1 MVDQSDP
8 EQISGLK
15 SDNSQEQFLNE
26 TLQSLLDALR
36 PGEQAGKIPEVLLRN
51 DRFQEILSMLSK
63 AQAGKFPVIE
73 TSDQPGVPPGKDDH
87 ILQELYASA
96 KRQAQELELLD
107 RVRTMLTRELD
118 PAAVIRNV
126 VEAIAETFH
135 YRLIS
140 IYLLRGDVLVMQHQ
154 VGYEQV
160 IHEIPISR
168 GIVGKVV
175 RTGQPLLVR
184 NIQTDQDFLEA
195 IKGIL
200 SEVCVPLFDR
210 EKVVGVLNIETSQ
223 GRLLDE
229 ADLRLITL
237 LGESVSVALE
247 RSRLYSEIRESEARY
262 RLLFYQ
268 TPVGIIHFDRQLHLL
283 DWNNFSLA
291 ILQSSQKEL
300 NGLDL
305 NKLPDARLLPAIQ
318 HTLAGEVGQY
328 EGPYE
333 VTSGLPAAWISMRT
347 VPLYDLK
354 GQVQGGIG
362 IIEDITDRK
371 KVEDAEHNQRI
382 LSEVLRDSAAALNS
396 SLDLEQVFDSILN
409 NIGRVVAFDTVDILL
424 TEDQN
429 TGKIIRHRGSV
440 GLFMAGEN
448 QSIRFDGNESDY
460 FMQLMETEE
469 PFIIPDTRLYPDWIM
484 NKTMVEI
491 RSYAGIPI
499 RLKGK
504 VIGFIDLGSF
514 TPGFYQ
520 PEHIERLRAFA
531 DQAAIAIT
539 NAQLVE
545 ELRQT
550 NDLLAENLEKIKTLQ
565 IELEEQAVR
574 DPLTGLFNR
583 RYFQETLEREIARA
597 KRENMPVGI
606 IVMDLDRFKQVN
618 DSFGHKAGD
627 NFLRDIGNLLMRN
640 IRREDA
646 ACRIGGEEFVI
657 VMPGASIEVTG
668 HRAELIRSMTEAL
681 RVADTMEGFKV
692 TMSLGISAY
701 PTLGT
706 GGEEILIQ
714 ADRALYQAKKNGR
727 NQVVVY
733 RPDLQ
738 PFLLDGEQI
747 SAGMED
753 GRGLDSTEVIVIRKK
768 QQD

>member
-73 TSDQPGVPPGKDDH
+73 TSDQPGVPSGEDDH

-140 IYLLRGDVLVMQHQ
+140 IYLLRGAVLVMQHQ
-154 VGYEQV
+154 VGYEKV

-362 IIEDITDRK
+362 IIKDITDRK

-460 FMQLMETEE
+460 FMQLMETDE

>member
-1 MVDQSDP
+1 MPDLNDPVKTSD
-8 EQISGLK
+8 LK
-15 SDNSQEQFLNE
+15 AKSYQEQ
-26 TLQSLLDALR
+26 LLSS
-36 PGEQAGKIPEVLLRN
+36 N
-51 DRFQEILSMLSK
+51 DL
-63 AQAGKFPVIE
+63 
-73 TSDQPGVPPGKDDH
+73 T
-87 ILQELYASA
+87 ELYASA

-107 RVRTMLTRELD
+107 RVRMMLTRELD

-126 VEAIAETFH
+126 VEAIADTFH
-135 YRLIS
+135 YRLVS
-140 IYLLRGDVLVMQHQ
+140 IYLLRENVLVMQHQ

-160 IHEIPISR
+160 IMEIPISM

-223 GRLLDE
+223 GRMLDE

-247 RSRLYSEIRESEARY
+247 RSRLYSEIRESEGRY

-318 HTLAGEVGQY
+318 SALDGEVGQY

-333 VTSGLPAAWISMRT
+333 ATAGLLAAWISMRT
-347 VPLYDLK
+347 VPLYDQT

-396 SLDLEQVFDSILN
+396 SLDLEQVFNSILS
-409 NIGRVVAFDTVDILL
+409 NIGRVVACDTVDISL
-424 TEDQN
+424 TEDHD
-429 TGKIIRHRGSV
+429 TEKIIRHRGAV

-448 QSIRFDGNESDY
+448 QSIRFDGTETDHFSH
-460 FMQLMETEE
+460 LMERDG
-469 PFIIPDTRLYPDWIM
+469 PFIISDTQLHPDWVM
-484 NKTMVEI
+484 NKTMIGI

-499 RLKGK
+499 HLKGK

-514 TPGFYQ
+514 TPDFYQ

-539 NAQLVE
+539 NAKLVE

-550 NDLLAENLEKIKTLQ
+550 NDLLAENLDKIKSLQ
-565 IELEEQAVR
+565 AELEEQAVR

-627 NFLRDIGNLLMRN
+627 IFLKEIGNLLIKN

-668 HRAELIRSMTEAL
+668 HRAELIRSLTEAL
-681 RVADTMEGFKV
+681 HVADTVAGFNI
-692 TMSLGISAY
+692 TMSIGISAY

-738 PFLLDGEQI
+738 PFQQFIEEAKPATPEEKGQDSSAIIDII
-747 SAGMED
+747 SKDQQGYPGD
-753 GRGLDSTEVIVIRKK
+753 PQKDQGRDHPGNNPSPG
-768 QQD
+768 

>member
-1 MVDQSDP
+1 MWDHNDPLKTSDFKSQSA
-8 EQISGLK
+8 
-15 SDNSQEQFLNE
+15 QEQLLND
-26 TLQSLLDALR
+26 S
-36 PGEQAGKIPEVLLRN
+36 VL
-51 DRFQEILSMLSK
+51 K
-63 AQAGKFPVIE
+63 
-73 TSDQPGVPPGKDDH
+73 
-87 ILQELYASA
+87 ELYASA
-96 KRQAQELELLD
+96 RRQAQELELLD
-107 RVRTMLTRELD
+107 RVRMMLTRELD

-126 VEAIAETFH
+126 VEAIADTFH

-140 IYLLRGDVLVMQHQ
+140 IYLLKGDVLVMEHQ

-160 IHEIPISR
+160 IYKIPITQ
-168 GIVGKVV
+168 GIVGKVA
-175 RTGQPLLVR
+175 RSGQPLLVR
-184 NIQTDQDFLEA
+184 DIQTDHDFLEA

-229 ADLRLITL
+229 TDLRLITL

-247 RSRLYSEIRESEARY
+247 RSRLYTEIRESEARY

-291 ILQSSQKEL
+291 ILQTSQKEL

-305 NKLPDARLLPAIQ
+305 NNLPDARLLSAIKR
-318 HTLAGEVGQY
+318 TLAGEVGQY
-328 EGPYE
+328 EGFYE
-333 VTSGLPAAWISMRT
+333 VTTGLPATWISMRT
-347 VPLYDLK
+347 VPLYDPQ

-409 NIGRVVAFDTVDILL
+409 NIGRVVACDTVDILL
-424 TEDQN
+424 TEGQN
-429 TGKIIRHRGSV
+429 TGKITRHKGSV
-440 GLFMAGEN
+440 GVFMAGEN
-448 QSIRFDGNESDY
+448 QSIRFDGNEPDY
-460 FMQLMETEE
+460 FIKLMETDG
-469 PFIIPDTRLYPDWIM
+469 PFIIPDTQLHPDWTM
-484 NKTMVEI
+484 NKTITGI
-491 RSYAGIPI
+491 RSFAGIPI

-514 TPGFYQ
+514 TPDFYQ

-550 NDLLAENLEKIKTLQ
+550 NDLLEENLEKIKSLQ
-565 IELEEQAVR
+565 AELQEQAVR

-627 NFLRDIGNLLMRN
+627 NFLREIGNLLMRN

-668 HRAELIRSMTEAL
+668 QRAELIRSMTEAL
-681 RVADTMEGFKV
+681 RVADTVEGFKV

-701 PTLGT
+701 PNLGI

-733 RPDLQ
+733 RSDLQ
-738 PFLLDGEQI
+738 PFQLNSEPDRPGSPEEKGQDSPTVIYGI
-747 SAGMED
+747 SKD
-753 GRGLDSTEVIVIRKK
+753 
-768 QQD
+768 

>member
-1 MVDQSDP
+1 MADLNDP
-8 EQISGLK
+8 EPTSDFNSKSSQEKLL
-15 SDNSQEQFLNE
+15 SDN
-26 TLQSLLDALR
+26 AL
-36 PGEQAGKIPEVLLRN
+36 
-51 DRFQEILSMLSK
+51 S
-63 AQAGKFPVIE
+63 
-73 TSDQPGVPPGKDDH
+73 
-87 ILQELYASA
+87 ELYASA

-107 RVRTMLTRELD
+107 RVRLMLARELD

-126 VEAIAETFH
+126 VEAISGTFH
-135 YRLIS
+135 YRLVS
-140 IYLLRGDVLVMQHQ
+140 IYLLRGDVLVMKHQ
-154 VGYEQV
+154 VGYEKV
-160 IHEIPISR
+160 IHEVPIAK
-168 GIVGKVV
+168 GIMGKVV
-175 RTGQPLLVR
+175 RTGQPLLIR
-184 NIQTDQDFLEA
+184 DIQTDQDFLEA
-195 IKGIL
+195 IQGIL

-229 ADLRLITL
+229 TDLRLIKL

-247 RSRLYSEIRESEARY
+247 RSRLYSDIRESEARY

-268 TPVGIIHFDRQLHLL
+268 TPVGIIHFNRQLHLL

-305 NKLPDARLLPAIQ
+305 NKLPDARLLPAIIR
-318 HTLAGEVGQY
+318 TLAGEIGQY

-333 VTSGLPAAWISMRT
+333 ATSGLPVTWISMRT
-347 VPLYDLK
+347 VPLYDQK

-371 KVEDAEHNQRI
+371 KVEDAEHSQRI

-396 SLDLEQVFDSILN
+396 SLDLEQVFNSILN
-409 NIGRVVAFDTVDILL
+409 NIGRVVACDTVDILL
-424 TEDQN
+424 AEDQN

-448 QSIRFDGNESDY
+448 QAIRFDGDATDHLI
-460 FMQLMETEE
+460 QLMETDG
-469 PFIIPDTRLYPDWIM
+469 PFIIPDTQVYPDWTI
-484 NKTMVEI
+484 NKTMIGI

-520 PEHIERLRAFA
+520 PEHIERMRAFA

-550 NDLLAENLEKIKTLQ
+550 NDLLAENLEKIKSLQ
-565 IELEEQAVR
+565 AELEEQAVR

-627 NFLRDIGNLLMRN
+627 SFLKEIGNLLMRN

-657 VMPGASIEVTG
+657 VMPGACIEVTR
-668 HRAELIRSMTEAL
+668 HRAELIRSLTESL
-681 RVADTMEGFKV
+681 RTADTMDGFNI
-692 TMSLGISAY
+692 TMSLGISGY
-701 PTLGT
+701 PSLGT

-738 PFLLDGEQI
+738 PFQVDFDPVKPAVSDEKGQ
-747 SAGMED
+747 
-753 GRGLDSTEVIVIRKK
+753 DSPSVINIIG
-768 QQD
+768 

>member
-1 MVDQSDP
+1 MSDQSDP
-8 EQISGLK
+8 GQIAGLHSK
-15 SDNSQEQFLNE
+15 SAQGQLLDEA
-26 TLQSLLDALR
+26 LQGLLDALHQEA
-36 PGEQAGKIPEVLLRN
+36 PAGKIPETLLTN
-51 DRFQEILSMLSK
+51 PRFKEILAWLGST
-63 AQAGKFPVIE
+63 QAGRLSLIGE
-73 TSDQPGVPPGKDDH
+73 LDRQSGDPGENDN
-87 ILQELYASA
+87 ILQGLYDAA

-107 RVRTMLTRELD
+107 RVRIMITRELD

-126 VEAIAETFH
+126 VEAIADAFH

-140 IYLLRGDVLVMQHQ
+140 IYLLRGDSLVMQHQ

-160 IHEIPISR
+160 IREIPITN
-168 GIVGKVV
+168 GIVGKVA
-175 RTGQPLLVR
+175 RTGQPLLVK
-184 NIQTDQDFLEA
+184 NIQADQDFLEA
-195 IKGIL
+195 IQGIL

-210 EKVVGVLNIETSQ
+210 EKVMGVLNIETSQ
-223 GRLLDE
+223 GRQLDE

-268 TPVGIIHFDRQLHLL
+268 TPVGIIHFNRQLHLL

-291 ILQSSQKEL
+291 ILQSSQREL

-305 NKLPDARLLPAIQ
+305 NKLPDARLLPALE

-333 VTSGLPAAWISMRT
+333 ATAGLPAAWISMRT
-347 VPLYDLK
+347 VPLYNQA

-396 SLDLEQVFDSILN
+396 SLDLEQVFNSILS
-409 NIGRVVAFDTVDILL
+409 NIGRVVACDTVDILL
-424 TEDQN
+424 AEDQN
-429 TGKIIRHRGSV
+429 TGKIVRHRGSV

-448 QSIRFDGNESDY
+448 QSIRFDGSETDH
-460 FMQLMETEE
+460 FIQLMETDG
-469 PFIIPDTRLYPDWIM
+469 PFIIPDTQLHPDWM
-484 NKTMVEI
+484 MHKTVVGI

-550 NDLLAENLEKIKTLQ
+550 NDLLEENLEKIKSLQ
-565 IELEEQAVR
+565 AELEEQAVR

-597 KRENMPVGI
+597 QREKLSVGI

-618 DSFGHKAGD
+618 DSYGHKAGD
-627 NFLRDIGNLLMRN
+627 TFLKEIGNLLMRN

-657 VMPGASIEVTG
+657 IMPGASIEVTG
-668 HRAELIRSMTEAL
+668 QRAELIRSLTEAL
-681 RVADTMEGFKV
+681 RVTDAEHGLIM

-701 PTLGT
+701 PTLGS

-727 NQVVVY
+727 NRVVVY

-738 PFLLDGEQI
+738 PFQPDFDQ
-747 SAGMED
+747 SKT
-753 GRGLDSTEVIVIRKK
+753 STTI
-768 QQD
+768 